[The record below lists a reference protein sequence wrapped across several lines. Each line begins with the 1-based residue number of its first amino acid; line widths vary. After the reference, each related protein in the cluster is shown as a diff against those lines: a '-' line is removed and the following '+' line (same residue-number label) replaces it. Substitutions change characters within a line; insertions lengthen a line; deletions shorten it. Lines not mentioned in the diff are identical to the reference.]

1 MMAQTTRRSARRRAF
16 PGESPTKGL
25 TRQPRDSENPLRSV
39 TLRIKSSTWR
49 AMYKIARKYR
59 ISFGLL
65 ADIGIRYCVISLAQ
79 TGKLPDIPQIDAGAD
94 NE

>member
-1 MMAQTTRRSARRRAF
+1 
-16 PGESPTKGL
+16 
-25 TRQPRDSENPLRSV
+25 
-39 TLRIKSSTWR
+39 
-49 AMYKIARKYR
+49 MYKIARKYR